1 MVLNFTN
8 DLNEIKSALTDCADD
23 FFNQSYN
30 NPKDIE
36 RFSQKFSQ
44 FANVVIAIA
53 EGKTAGFIAFYTNS
67 ETKVGYISM
76 IIVKKEYQGMGVGSE
91 LLDAMKKDCVKKS
104 MDSILLEVA
113 SKNDSAKK
121 FYCAKGFEKERED
134 NGSEFYRIKL

>member
-44 FANVVIAIA
+44 KF
-53 EGKTAGFIAFYTNS
+53 
-67 ETKVGYISM
+67 
-76 IIVKKEYQGMGVGSE
+76 
-91 LLDAMKKDCVKKS
+91 
-104 MDSILLEVA
+104 
-113 SKNDSAKK
+113 SKNIPIL
-121 FYCAKGFEKERED
+121 FW
-134 NGSEFYRIKL
+134 RIIMLLSFMISTAARCSLVWG